1 MLEAFFGSLDET
13 TPDLIRTMPV
23 DQAHVLMEQLTYY
36 VNASLTALINRS
48 QRHKRQLPVAE
59 GYEFLE
65 RDELD
70 THEALFLRTPQDPE
84 MASVANLKHLLL
96 YCERVV
102 AWNPTAIHQYDL
114 LPPEQWIP
122 RLADGVAQLVPIA
135 DLVRDGRI
143 VLAQTRFLALSEN
156 VPQLIAHPDVCLS
169 DPYAAYL
176 LAQAARRSPELRD
189 LIETA
194 CAGHYEIHDSKGI
207 YRATPAVTDALLKRY
222 PHRMNALALRRLI
235 VYARDLR
242 EFRLDPITAD
252 PILKH
257 HLEQGTSF
265 NDSGVGRG
273 QLPVVLRR
281 FSVVVS
287 GSHVRSGW
295 RTARCARGH
304 RLRLRR
310 GGLLS
315 GVAGTGVA
323 GQAGAGRAHSRCQQ
337 ARKASFQ
344 GQVRLIF
351 STRARAWRTRRAGRL
366 SSR

>member
-1 MLEAFFGSLDET
+1 MEQTSHAPDYDFEIPDEFEYDFDVARIVARPLPDFTYLSRLRERPADRPPSPVDVLEAFFGSLDET

-257 HLEQGTSF
+257 HLEQGTSLLLDGLAAPAPAARF
-265 NDSGVGRG
+265 ARQLRHTEPARPHAAGRRG
-273 QLPVVLRR
+273 AAQR
-281 FSVVVS
+281 
-287 GSHVRSGW
+287 RSG
-295 RTARCARGH
+295 
-304 RLRLRR
+304 
-310 GGLLS
+310 
-315 GVAGTGVA
+315 
-323 GQAGAGRAHSRCQQ
+323 
-337 ARKASFQ
+337 
-344 GQVRLIF
+344 I
-351 STRARAWRTRRAGRL
+351 
-366 SSR
+366 